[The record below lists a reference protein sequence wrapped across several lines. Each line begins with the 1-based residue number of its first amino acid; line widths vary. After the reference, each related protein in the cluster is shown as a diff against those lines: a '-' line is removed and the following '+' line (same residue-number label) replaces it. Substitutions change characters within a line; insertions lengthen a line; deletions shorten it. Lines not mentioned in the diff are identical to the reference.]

1 MASISSLG
9 VGSGLNA
16 EALVTQLMSV
26 EKQSLTSLQTKE
38 SSVKTKISAFG
49 SISSSVDSLKNKLS
63 AMKSVNTLA
72 ATKATS
78 SSTETLS
85 ATTGSTAKAGTYDIN
100 VTQLA
105 KAQKTQIQIND
116 GNTTTSG
123 SNEVVGGGK
132 LKFSVE
138 GSTSPVEIDLSGNST
153 ASIGDWRD
161 AINTAGAGITASII
175 NTASGAA
182 LTITA
187 DSSGKVVTFDTSD
200 SPALLT
206 GLSDTANNM
215 TTAQKAMY
223 TIDNIAFATDSNTD
237 SSAISGVTLNLA
249 KTGITTL
256 TVARDTSNIQ
266 TAVKEFVTAYND
278 LNTKV
283 KSLTAYDAANKK
295 SNTLTGDSTVR
306 NLQNQITSAL
316 GAQYGSGTYDHMANL
331 GISLQKDGSLALDTA
346 KLDTAISKDM
356 NSVTSVITSAAT
368 ALYNK
373 TYEATKTGGM
383 LSSKTESLNSM
394 VKELTKRQDTM
405 ELRLTAIEKRYRTM
419 FSSLDTTISGLSG
432 TSSYLT
438 QMLAKL
444 S

>member
-26 EKQSLTSLQTKE
+26 EKQSLTSLQTKQ
-38 SSVKTKISAFG
+38 SGVQTKISAFG
-49 SISSSVDSLKNKLS
+49 SISSLVDALKGKLS
-63 AMKSVNTLA
+63 TMKSINTLA

-78 SSTETLS
+78 SDTDVLT
-85 ATTGSTAKAGTYDIN
+85 ATTSSSAKAGAYDVN

-105 KAQKTQIQIND
+105 RAQKTQVLISD
-116 GNTTTSG
+116 GNSATSG

-138 GSTSPVEIDLSGNST
+138 GASAPVEIDLSSNST
-153 ASIGDWRD
+153 ASLGDWRD
-161 AINTAGAGITASII
+161 AINGANGGVTASII
-175 NTASGAA
+175 NTSSGAA

-187 DSSGKVVTFDTSD
+187 NDTGKAVTFDTSN
-200 SPALLT
+200 AT
-206 GLSDTANNM
+206 GLAALSDPAN
-215 TTAQKAMY
+215 TSVSKKAQY
-223 TIDNIAFATDSNTD
+223 TIDGISFETPSNTNSD
-237 SSAISGVTLNLA
+237 AISGVTLNLA
-249 KTGITTL
+249 AIGTTSL

-266 TAVKEFVTAYND
+266 AAVKDFVSAYND
-278 LNTKV
+278 LNTKI
-283 KSLTAYDAANKK
+283 KSLTAYDVANKK
-295 SNTLTGDSTVR
+295 GNTLTGDSTVR

-316 GAQYGSGTYDHMANL
+316 GAEYGSGTYDHLAQL
-331 GISLQKDGSLALDTA
+331 GISTQKDGGLALDSA
-346 KLDTAISKDM
+346 KLDSAISKDM
-356 NSVTSVITSAAT
+356 SSVTSILTSSAT

-373 TYEATKTGGM
+373 TNDVTKTGGM

-405 ELRLTAIEKRYRTM
+405 QLRLTTIEKRYRNM